1 MKVKSTPSPTYRFAH
16 TYSLLKS
23 ALQDRLRSNNLDVTV
38 EQLAILRLLSQHDCI
53 SIKSISEHTFRD
65 SSTATRIIDN
75 LEKKKLLVRVPSEDD
90 RRVRHI
96 CLSEKGKEIYAK
108 ASEIAKSHVA
118 NALKGIGT
126 GDIEHLINLMNQI
139 QYNLKKK
146 TH

>member
-1 MKVKSTPSPTYRFAH
+1 MKVKSTLPPTYHIAL
-16 TYSLLKS
+16 TYDLLKS

-65 SSTATRIIDN
+65 SSTVTRIIDN
-75 LEKKKLLVRVPSEDD
+75 LEKKKLLERVPSEDD

-96 CLSEKGKEIYAK
+96 CLTETGKEIYTK

-118 NALKGIGT
+118 NAMKGIGT
-126 GDIEHLINLMNQI
+126 GDIEHLINILNQI
-139 QYNLKKK
+139 QYNLKRN